1 MKTRPELSFRPAT
14 PADVPA
20 LLALRRATMAKH
32 LQRAGAPRDETAL
45 LARVNYRLEDA
56 LLVYE
61 GDDLV
66 GLFKVCRDGAEWKLV
81 QVQVAPH
88 RQGEGL
94 GGRLVRGLQA
104 QAAQAGR
111 AIVLDVLKGNPAR
124 RLYERCDFVVVGE
137 DPLEYHMRW
146 TPGAA
151 PSQREQ
157 P

>member
-1 MKTRPELSFRPAT
+1 MPSSPVLSFRPAT

-20 LLALRRATMAKH
+20 LLSLRQATMTPH
-32 LQRAGAPRDETAL
+32 LERAGAPSDEAAN

-66 GLFKVCRDGAEWKLV
+66 GLFKVSRNSADWKLV
-81 QVQVAPH
+81 QVQIAPH

-104 QAAQAGR
+104 QAAEAGC
-111 AIVLDVLKGNPAR
+111 AIELDVLKGNPAR
-124 RLYERCDFVVVGE
+124 RLYERCGFVVVGE
-137 DPLEYHMRW
+137 DTLELRMRW
-146 TPGAA
+146 TP
-151 PSQREQ
+151 
-157 P
+157 